1 MRGGIWLRFLGI
13 SAFFAVLLSV
23 LYFMLMREVAGPASS
38 EVQRSI
44 YLFIAHLVEDQP
56 YAESIKRIERWRADS
71 PAMAM
76 ELWVL
81 SASGH
86 VLASSTDAAPPRL
99 LQRMEKPQQVHE
111 VVSRG
116 RFFSGAPA
124 LALVRLQGATPTY
137 LAVYN
142 PGLGGRHTFLILG
155 ALFVATMLGAI
166 LLGLL
171 LVTLYLRIRSRE
183 VKLLIAQLESGD
195 LAARFRPDRLDAV
208 GRLMLD
214 FNRMADQIERLVTRL
229 QTSERARR
237 ELLQEL
243 GHDLRTPLTS
253 LRTALETLET
263 HGEAMSTQ
271 ERQEF
276 FRVVTSEFAYFRKL
290 IDDLFFIAEI
300 DEPHYRRTAE
310 RIDLGALITAEITQM
325 ESSHWP
331 AASGSMRGVR
341 FELSGQPAANI
352 LSVIGDPYLIARLF
366 RNVFDNAAKYAR
378 NCVRINI
385 QSNDATV
392 KVTIEDDG
400 PGMSAEKIAAFG
412 KRRSQRL
419 AASSSDFGTS
429 LGLGSVIIKTIV
441 ELHGGHLQLESNA
454 PDAALHGTRL
464 TICLPRS
471 PM

>member
-1 MRGGIWLRFLGI
+1 MRRGIWLRFFAI
-13 SAFFAVLLSV
+13 SAFFAVLLSI
-23 LYFMLMREVAGPASS
+23 LYFMLMREVAGGASD

-44 YLFIAHLVEDQP
+44 YLFIAHIVEEQP
-56 YAESIKRIERWRADS
+56 YAQSIQRIERLRADS
-71 PAMAM
+71 PAMPM

-81 SASGH
+81 SESGL
-86 VLASSTDAAPPRL
+86 VLASSNGNPPPRL
-99 LQRMEKPQQVHE
+99 LQRLEKPQQVHE

-116 RFFSGAPA
+116 RFFSGAQG
-124 LALVRLQGATPTY
+124 LALVRLDAAEPTY
-137 LAVYN
+137 LAVHK
-142 PGLGGRHTFLILG
+142 LGTPGRHTFLILC
-155 ALFVATMLGAI
+155 ALFVATMLAAI

-171 LVTLYLRIRSRE
+171 LVTLYLRLRSRE

-195 LAARFRPDRLDAV
+195 LGARFRPDRLDAI

-214 FNRMADQIERLVTRL
+214 FNRMADEIERLVTRL

-253 LRTALETLET
+253 LRTAIETLEA
-263 HGEAMSTQ
+263 HGEVMSAP

-310 RIDLGALITAEITQM
+310 RIDLSALIAAEVELM
-325 ESSHWP
+325 ESSYRT
-331 AASGSMRGVR
+331 ARGIR
-341 FELSGQPAANI
+341 FEYAAQTTGSLLI
-352 LSVIGDPYLIARLF
+352 VGDPYLVARLF
-366 RNVFDNAAKYAR
+366 RNVFDNAAKFAHSS
-378 NCVRINI
+378 VRIKL
-385 QSNDATV
+385 SVDGAAV
-392 KVTIEDDG
+392 KVQIEDDG

-412 KRRSQRL
+412 QRRSQRL
-419 AASSSDFGTS
+419 AANSGDFSTS

-441 ELHGGHLQLESNA
+441 ELHGGRLQLES
-454 PDAALHGTRL
+454 DAADSALRGTRL
-464 TICLPRS
+464 TISLPCVALTA
-471 PM
+471 

>member
-1 MRGGIWLRFLGI
+1 MKRGIWLRFLAI

-23 LYFMLMREVAGPASS
+23 LYFILMREVAGDASD

-44 YLFIAHLVEDQP
+44 YLFIAHIVEEQP
-56 YAESIKRIERWRADS
+56 YAESIKRVERLRTDS
-71 PAMAM
+71 PAMPM

-81 SASGH
+81 SESGQ
-86 VLASSTDAAPPRL
+86 VLAGSSDTMPPRL
-99 LQRMEKPQQVHE
+99 LQRMEKPRHVHE

-116 RFFSGAPA
+116 RFFSGAQG
-124 LALVRLQGATPTY
+124 LALVRLDAAEPTY
-137 LAVYN
+137 LAVHK
-142 PGLGGRHTFLILG
+142 LGTPGRHTFLILG
-155 ALFVATMLGAI
+155 ALFVATMLAAI

-171 LVTLYLRIRSRE
+171 LVTLYLRMRSRE
-183 VKLLIAQLESGD
+183 VKLLIGQLESGD
-195 LAARFRPDRLDAV
+195 LAARFRPDRLDAI

-214 FNRMADQIERLVTRL
+214 FNRMADEIERLVTRL

-253 LRTALETLET
+253 LRTAIETLEA
-263 HGEAMSTQ
+263 HGEVMSAP
-271 ERQEF
+271 ERLEF

-310 RIDLGALITAEITQM
+310 RIDLGALITAEIALM
-325 ESSHWP
+325 ESSHR
-331 AASGSMRGVR
+331 AAREIH
-341 FELSGQPAANI
+341 FECAAHTTGRLDI
-352 LSVIGDPYLIARLF
+352 VGDPYLVARLF
-366 RNVFDNAAKYAR
+366 RNVFDNAAKFAHSS
-378 NCVRINI
+378 VRIQLSADSAAI
-385 QSNDATV
+385 
-392 KVTIEDDG
+392 KVRIDDDG

-419 AASSSDFGTS
+419 AANSGDCSVS

-441 ELHGGHLQLESNA
+441 ELHGGCLHLESD
-454 PDAALHGTRL
+454 DAGSGLRGTRL
-464 TICLPRS
+464 TISLPRADS
-471 PM
+471 PS